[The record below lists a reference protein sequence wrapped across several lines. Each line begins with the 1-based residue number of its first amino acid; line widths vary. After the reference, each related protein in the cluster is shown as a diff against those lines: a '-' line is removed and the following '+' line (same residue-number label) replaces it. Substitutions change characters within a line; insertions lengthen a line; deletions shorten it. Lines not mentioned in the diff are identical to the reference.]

1 MRFARWASLVPLVA
15 LVAFGLFFIDSGGR
29 AWSGTMAPIAA
40 VTSGSAATTVAL
52 STDEAVKNSQPSQ
65 SLIALTVAKGDTIS
79 SLLIDA
85 GIDWRD
91 VDAAIAQL
99 RRHFNPRKLRIGQ
112 AITVVLEHTSGKAPR
127 LAALSLE
134 LGRSSY
140 VVVERRGARRYVA
153 NVMEAPV
160 SLEAETTADSDGG
173 RTLRLSKGNTLVTLL
188 VRAGASRT
196 DADNAARALGR
207 HVNMRKLQ
215 VGQAVTVAFDD
226 SAASRSLTAVS
237 LRAGPGVYVVA
248 ARDAKGNYVSKR
260 ASTPLALPTIA
271 SAEADVAEPAVVE
284 IIAEEPEPETDDGR
298 MVYQIERGD
307 TLTDV
312 LVSAGA
318 ERKAAYA
325 AAAAIG
331 AHFNM
336 RKLRV
341 GQELVMVFDPAS
353 LALAAVSLKLKKGKY
368 VTAGRLDAVNFVS
381 SIDKTPLV
389 PSFAETAGET
399 TPEFSGAAPA
409 LLLTG
414 KAEYKSIQV
423 RKGDTLITALL
434 RLGVVWRDADLAIA
448 ALSRHFDPRR
458 LQVGQEISA
467 VFDRTVSGQQAR
479 LSAISLALGEKSHV
493 IARREDSGGFIAWPA
508 AESLGV
514 VYDEALAVAALLPP
528 PPEVELAP
536 LPEDVVHKTFD
547 VRSGDTLMKALLQA
561 GSEPRDADAAIRVLQ
576 NLFDPRK
583 LRAGQTLTVS
593 MSPSTGDGNNGDGI
607 LQRLSIH
614 VEPGRTIETGRIED
628 GGFAARAV
636 EVPLERMLV
645 HAGGQIESS
654 LYVAAVEAGVPIP
667 VLLELIRAFSF
678 DVDFQREIQRGDG
691 FEVMFER
698 FLDDSGK
705 PVREGNVLYAA
716 MTLSGAPLVIYR
728 YTARDGFTDYYN
740 EDGHSIRKALL
751 RTPIDGA
758 RLTSGF
764 GTRKHPT
771 LGYTKMHRGVDF
783 GAKRGTPFMAAGDG
797 LIEFAGWNGSYGK
810 YVRIRHRGSYSTAY
824 AHLDRIATGVRRG
837 RRVKQGQIIGYVGS
851 TGRSTGPHLHYEVLQ
866 AGKQINPLKVKL
878 PSGAKLKGNALA
890 AFQQS
895 RENIERQLAALPLVR
910 QVSDAMAQARACDG
924 NSSEFSGT
932 AELAA
937 GANDC

>member
-1 MRFARWASLVPLVA
+1 MRFARGASLVPLVA
-15 LVAFGLFFIDSGGR
+15 LVVFGLSFIHSSGR
-29 AWSGTMAPIAA
+29 AWSATLAPIAG
-40 VTSGSAATTVAL
+40 VTSGSAVTTVAL
-52 STDEAVKNSQPSQ
+52 STDDAVKNGQPSQ
-65 SLIALTVAKGDTIS
+65 SLVALTVSKGDTIS

-91 VDAAIAQL
+91 VDAAIAKL

-112 AITVVLEHTSGKAPR
+112 ASTVIFEHGAGTAPR

-140 VVVERRGARRYVA
+140 VVVERRGGWRYVA
-153 NVMEAPV
+153 NVMDAPV
-160 SLEAETTADSDGG
+160 GLGAETMADSAGG
-173 RTLRLSKGNTLVTLL
+173 RTLRLSNGDTLVMLL
-188 VRAGASRT
+188 VRAGAGRGE
-196 DADNAARALGR
+196 ADSAARAIGR

-215 VGQAVTVAFDD
+215 VGQVVTVMFDD
-226 SAASRSLTAVS
+226 SGASGTLAAVS
-237 LRAGPGVYVVA
+237 LRVGPGVYVVA

-260 ASTPLALPTIA
+260 ASAPLAPTTDAEVAPEIA
-271 SAEADVAEPAVVE
+271 APSVTVEQPVATPPVEAVEAEPEV
-284 IIAEEPEPETDDGR
+284 DDGR

-368 VTAGRLDAVNFVS
+368 VTARRLKGIVFESDIA
-381 SIDKTPLV
+381 TAPLV
-389 PSFAETAGET
+389 PSFAETAGDS

-414 KAEYKSIQV
+414 KAEYKSLQV
-423 RKGDTLITALL
+423 RKGDTLTTVLL
-434 RLGVVWRDADLAIA
+434 RLGVVWRDADPAIA
-448 ALSRHFDPRR
+448 ALSRHFDPLR

-467 VFDRTVSGQQAR
+467 VFDRTVSDQRAR

-528 PPEVELAP
+528 TPEVELAP
-536 LPEDVVHKTFD
+536 LPENAVHKTFD
-547 VRSGDTLMKALLQA
+547 VRSGDTLMKALLRA
-561 GSEPRDADAAIRVLQ
+561 GSDPRDADAAIRALQ

-593 MSPSTGDGNNGDGI
+593 LVPSDGDEI
-607 LQRLSIH
+607 LQRLSIDI
-614 VEPGRTIETGRIED
+614 EPGRKIETGRIED

-645 HAGGQIESS
+645 HTGGQIESS
-654 LYVAAVEAGVPIP
+654 LYVAAVEAGVPVP

-678 DVDFQREIQRGDG
+678 DIDFQREIQSGDG

-705 PVREGNVLYAA
+705 PVREGNVLYAV
-716 MTLSGAPLVIYR
+716 MTLSGGPLAIYR

-783 GAKRGTPFMAAGDG
+783 GAKRGTPVMAAGDG
-797 LIEFAGWNGSYGK
+797 VIEFAAWNGSYGK

-824 AHLDRIATGVRRG
+824 AHLDRIASGIQRT

-878 PSGAKLKGNALA
+878 PTGAKLKGVALA

-895 RENIERQLAALPLVR
+895 RENIERQLATLPLVR
-910 QVSDAMAQARACDG
+910 QVSEAMAAAAAMANACGDE
-924 NSSEFSGT
+924 S
-932 AELAA
+932 ADADPA
-937 GANDC
+937 C

>member
-1 MRFARWASLVPLVA
+1 MPLVA
-15 LVAFGLFFIDSGGR
+15 LVAFGLSVIDSGR
-29 AWSGTMAPIAA
+29 SWSATLAPIAA

-52 STDEAVKNSQPSQ
+52 SSDDAVKNGQPSQ
-65 SLIALTVAKGDTIS
+65 SLVALTVAKGDTIS
-79 SLLIDA
+79 SLLIGA

-91 VDAAIAQL
+91 VDAAIAKL
-99 RRHFNPRKLRIGQ
+99 RRHFNPRKLRVGQ
-112 AITVVLEHTSGKAPR
+112 TMTVVLEHTAGKAPR

-140 VVVERRGARRYVA
+140 VVVERRGGRRYVA
-153 NVMEAPV
+153 NVMNAPV
-160 SLEAETTADSDGG
+160 GLEAETTADSESG
-173 RTLRLSKGNTLVTLL
+173 RTLRLNKGDTLVTLL
-188 VRAGASRT
+188 VRAGAGRN
-196 DADNAARALGR
+196 DADNAARAIGR

-226 SAASRSLTAVS
+226 DDASSALTAVS
-237 LRAGPGVYVVA
+237 LRVGPGVYVVA
-248 ARDAKGNYVSKR
+248 ARDSKGDYWANR
-260 ASTPLALPTIA
+260 ATAPYIPAATDVAAPVP
-271 SAEADVAEPAVVE
+271 EATQAPQTDVVEQADAVAEPK
-284 IIAEEPEPETDDGR
+284 PEADDGR
-298 MVYQIERGD
+298 MVYLIERGD

-331 AHFNM
+331 RHFNM

-368 VTAGRLDAVNFVS
+368 VTAGRRDGVNFESNV
-381 SIDKTPLV
+381 DKTPLV
-389 PSFAETAGET
+389 PFFAETVGET

-414 KAEYKSIQV
+414 KAEYKSLQV
-423 RKGDTLITALL
+423 RKGDTLTTALL
-434 RLGVVWRDADLAIA
+434 RLGVVWRDAGPAIV

-458 LQVGQEISA
+458 LQVGHEISA

-493 IARREDSGGFIAWPA
+493 IARREESGGFIAWPA
-508 AESLGV
+508 AEALGV
-514 VYDEALAVAALLPP
+514 VYDEALAVAALLPL
-528 PPEVELAP
+528 PPEVELAA
-536 LPEDVVHKTFD
+536 LPADTVHKTFD
-547 VRSGDTLMKALLQA
+547 VRSGDTLMKALLRA
-561 GSEPRDADAAIRVLQ
+561 GSKPRDADAAIRALQ

-593 MSPSTGDGNNGDGI
+593 LAPSDGVDV
-607 LQRLSIH
+607 LQRLSIDI
-614 VEPGRTIETGRIED
+614 EPGRKIESGRVED

-636 EVPLERMLV
+636 EIPLERMLV
-645 HAGGQIESS
+645 HTGGRIESS
-654 LYVAAVEAGVPIP
+654 LYVSAVEAGVPNPI
-667 VLLELIRAFSF
+667 LLELIRAFSF
-678 DVDFQREIQRGDG
+678 DIDFQREIQRGDT

-698 FLDDSGK
+698 YLDDSGK

-716 MTLSGAPLVIYR
+716 MSLSGSPLVIYR

-758 RLTSGF
+758 RLTSGY

-783 GAKRGTPFMAAGDG
+783 GAKRGTPIMVAGDG
-797 LIEFAGWNGSYGK
+797 VIEFAAWNGSYGK

-824 AHLDRIATGVRRG
+824 AHLDRIASGIQRT
-837 RRVKQGQIIGYVGS
+837 RRVKQRQIIGYVGS
-851 TGRSTGPHLHYEVLQ
+851 TGRSTGTHLHYEVLQ
-866 AGKQINPLKVKL
+866 GGKQINPLKVKL
-878 PSGAKLKGNALA
+878 PTGAKLKGVALA

-895 RENIERQLAALPLVR
+895 RQKIERQLAALPLVR
-910 QVSDAMAQARACDG
+910 QVSEAMAQAAVQAEACG
-924 NSSEFSGT
+924 E
-932 AELAA
+932 EAA
-937 GANDC
+937 AVDPAC

>member
-1 MRFARWASLVPLVA
+1 MRFARGASLVPLVA
-15 LVAFGLFFIDSGGR
+15 LVAFGLGFIDSGGR
-29 AWSGTMAPIAA
+29 AWSAMVAPIAA
-40 VTSGSAATTVAL
+40 VTSGSGVTTVAL
-52 STDEAVKNSQPSQ
+52 STDDAVKNGQPSQ
-65 SLIALTVAKGDTIS
+65 SLVTLTVSKGNTIS
-79 SLLIDA
+79 SLLIGA

-91 VDAAIAQL
+91 VDAAIAKL

-112 AITVVLEHTSGKAPR
+112 TITVVLEYTAGKAPR

-140 VVVERRGARRYVA
+140 VVVERRGGRRYVA
-153 NVMEAPV
+153 NVMDAPV
-160 SLEAETTADSDGG
+160 SLEAETMADSNGG
-173 RTLRLSKGNTLVTLL
+173 RTLRLSKGDTLVTLL
-188 VRAGASRT
+188 VRVGASRT
-196 DADNAARALGR
+196 VADNVARALGR

-226 SAASRSLTAVS
+226 SGASGVLTAVS
-237 LRAGPGVYVVA
+237 LRVGPGVYVVA
-248 ARDAKGNYVSKR
+248 ARDAKGNYR
-260 ASTPLALPTIA
+260 ANRATTPYIPAA
-271 SAEADVAEPAVVE
+271 NDVAAPPPEVVE
-284 IIAEEPEPETDDGR
+284 QGNAVAEPEPEPELEPEPEPEADDGR

-331 AHFNM
+331 DHFNM
-336 RKLRV
+336 RKLWV
-341 GQELVMVFDPAS
+341 GQELVMVFDPAG

-368 VTAGRLDAVNFVS
+368 VTAGRLDGINFESNV
-381 SIDKTPLV
+381 DKTPLV
-389 PSFAETAGET
+389 PSFAETASET

-409 LLLTG
+409 LLLSG
-414 KAEYKSIQV
+414 KAEYQSLQV
-423 RKGDTLITALL
+423 RKGDTLTTALL

-467 VFDRTVSGQQAR
+467 VFDRTVGGQRAR

-536 LPEDVVHKTFD
+536 LPENAVHKTFD
-547 VRSGDTLMKALLQA
+547 VRSGDTLMKALLRA
-561 GSEPRDADAAIRVLQ
+561 GSQPRDADAAIHALQ

-593 MSPSTGDGNNGDGI
+593 LSPSDGDDV
-607 LQRLSIH
+607 LQRLSIDIG
-614 VEPGRTIETGRIED
+614 PGRKVETGRIED

-636 EVPLERMLV
+636 EIPLERMLV

-716 MTLSGAPLVIYR
+716 MTLSGSPLVIYR

-740 EDGHSIRKALL
+740 EEGHSIRKALL

-783 GAKRGTPFMAAGDG
+783 GAKRGTPIMAAGDG
-797 LIEFAGWNGSYGK
+797 VIEFAAWNGSYGK

-824 AHLDRIATGVRRG
+824 AHLDRIASGVQRT

-878 PSGAKLKGNALA
+878 PTGAKLKGVALA

-895 RENIERQLAALPLVR
+895 RQNIERQLAALPLVR
-910 QVSDAMAQARACDG
+910 QVSDAMAQAGKDAEACGD
-924 NSSEFSGT
+924 T
-932 AELAA
+932 ADDTA
-937 GANDC
+937 C